1 MDWDRDNAGLS
12 EKDLENVF
20 KYEKKS
26 TTVVRMLVG
35 EKVDSRDSQGCIPIL
50 TNSQKH
56 MIWSLDGSDEWEEW
70 LQNERPRI
78 DRGSS
83 GLVLILAKRTG
94 EPSFS
99 SVKKVPSNDWIEQIN
114 AAVPSRS
121 NTQRAMTFASA
132 GEKVET
138 MTTSQGANKNGRRS
152 VRTLPFS
159 KDTFRLITTKFY
171 VHSSIARVISRADI
185 PVFSSSKVRMQ
196 DENGISHPTYGITV
210 ARQMHGIWI

>member
-70 LQNERPRI
+70 LQNVRKGNLGNH
-78 DRGSS
+78 DSLVDSLLS
-83 GLVLILAKRTG
+83 GTSTNR
-94 EPSFS
+94 
-99 SVKKVPSNDWIEQIN
+99 
-114 AAVPSRS
+114 SR
-121 NTQRAMTFASA
+121 FI
-132 GEKVET
+132 
-138 MTTSQGANKNGRRS
+138 RS
-152 VRTLPFS
+152 GTYVRTDPLGQG
-159 KDTFRLITTKFY
+159 
-171 VHSSIARVISRADI
+171 H
-185 PVFSSSKVRMQ
+185 
-196 DENGISHPTYGITV
+196 
-210 ARQMHGIWI
+210 